1 MKQNF
6 NKLFVAYKPTGMSSN
21 KFLGRLKRK
30 YNVKKAGF
38 SGTLDP
44 FAKGVLIIAFG
55 QYTKFFRFLNKK
67 KKSYRATLWL
77 GASSP
82 TLDIEKVEK
91 VQEVMPFADVSL
103 EIMANSM
110 KGEIEYLPPK
120 YCAKKV
126 DGKRAYALARENKD
140 FELNKIK
147 STIYDFKII
156 HYMHPFLTFEITI
169 SEGGYIR
176 SMGDIIAHKFGFDG
190 CLSSLERLSEGEF
203 VYENEKDLNPLD
215 FIDIEENEYLGDI
228 EDIRLGR
235 KVFKENFKLKE
246 NGLYKI
252 VQADEVS
259 VIEITEEQRV
269 EYILNGIKLC

>member
-1 MKQNF
+1 MRENF
-6 NKLFVAYKPTGMSSN
+6 NRLFVAYKPTGMSSN
-21 KFLGRLKRK
+21 RFLGQLKRK
-30 YNVKKAGF
+30 YNAKKAGF

-55 QYTKFFRFLNKK
+55 QYTKLFRFLKKK
-67 KKSYRATLWL
+67 KKSYRATLWI

-91 VQEVMPFADVSL
+91 VQEVMPFANVSL
-103 EIMANSM
+103 EIMAESM
-110 KGEIEYLPPK
+110 KGDIEYLPPK

-126 DGKRAYALARENKD
+126 DGKRAYALAREDKE

-190 CLSSLERLSEGEF
+190 CLSSLERLSEGKF
-203 VYENEKDLNPLD
+203 VYENEKELDPLN
-215 FIDIEENEYLGDI
+215 FIEMDENEYLGDI

-235 KVFKENFKLKE
+235 KVYKENFKLKD

-252 VQADEVS
+252 VQDDEVS
-259 VIEITEEQRV
+259 VVEITEEQRV

>member
-1 MKQNF
+1 MNR
-6 NKLFVAYKPTGMSSN
+6 LFVANKPTGMSSN
-21 KFLGRLKRK
+21 RFLGKIKRK
-30 YNVKKAGF
+30 YGVKKAGF

-55 QYTKFFRFLNKK
+55 QYTKLFRFLNKK

-91 VQEVMPFADVSL
+91 VEQMIPFADYSL
-103 EIMANSM
+103 KIIEDSM

-126 DGKRAYALARENKD
+126 DGKRAYALAREDKE
-140 FELNKIK
+140 FELKKIK
-147 STIYDFKII
+147 SNIYDFKIL

-176 SMGDIIAHKFGFDG
+176 SMGQIIANKFGFDG
-190 CLSSLERLSEGEF
+190 CLSALERLSEGPF
-203 VYENEKDLNPLD
+203 SYENEKELNPLD
-215 FIDIEENEYLGDI
+215 YLEIEENEYLGDI
-228 EDIRLGR
+228 EDIELGR
-235 KVFKENFKLKE
+235 KIYVDSFKKRDL
-246 NGLYKI
+246 GLYKI
-252 VQADEVS
+252 VIEDELSLV
-259 VIEITEEQRV
+259 EIVKGEERV
-269 EYILNGIKLC
+269 QYILNKVKLC

>member
-1 MKQNF
+1 MNR
-6 NKLFVAYKPTGMSSN
+6 LFVANKPTGMSSN
-21 KFLGRLKRK
+21 RFLGSIKRK
-30 YNVKKAGF
+30 YGVKKAGF

-55 QYTKFFRFLNKK
+55 QYTKLFRFLKK
-67 KKSYRATLWL
+67 NKKSYRATLWL
-77 GASSP
+77 GASCP
-82 TLDIEKVEK
+82 TLDIEKVDK
-91 VQEVMPFADVSL
+91 VVEMMPFADYSL
-103 EIMANSM
+103 KVIEDSM

-126 DGKRAYALARENKD
+126 DGKRAYALAREDKE

-147 STIYDFKII
+147 STIYDFKIL

-176 SMGDIIAHKFGFDG
+176 SMGQIIANKFGFDG
-190 CLSSLERLSEGEF
+190 CLSALERLSEGDF
-203 VYENEKDLNPLD
+203 VYENEKELNPLR
-215 FIDIEENEYLGDI
+215 FIEIEENEYLGDI

-235 KVFKENFKLKE
+235 KVYKNSFAKKE

-252 VQADEVS
+252 VQDDEVS
-259 VIEITEEQRV
+259 VMEITEEERV
-269 EYILNGIKLC
+269 NYILNGIKLC